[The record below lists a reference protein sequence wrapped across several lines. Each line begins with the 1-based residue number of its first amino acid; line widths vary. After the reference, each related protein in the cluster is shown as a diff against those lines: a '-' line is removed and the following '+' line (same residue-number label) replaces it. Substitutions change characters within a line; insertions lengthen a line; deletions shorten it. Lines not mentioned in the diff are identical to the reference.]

1 MHRGTI
7 MDLFGIKKR
16 RAEALEQ
23 KKQDEKFDNMMKA
36 QVKIRALKIQKKKQD
51 TSYNDILKKCRDAK
65 IAGDTNQ
72 EKLLKVHLKRNYLYG
87 KMLEA
92 HIIQCEQ
99 QINQSEM
106 MNAVY
111 ESKEAMKPVLG
122 ELNNRDIVKDINK
135 SVNESAKAEDNV
147 NSLMSILDG
156 DIERMIESP
165 DIDGGITDEELEKLI
180 DNSAAD
186 EEENKFDIQLN
197 DKIQSLEKKLDN
209 E

>member
-72 EKLLKVHLKRNYLYG
+72 E
-87 KMLEA
+87 
-92 HIIQCEQ
+92 
-99 QINQSEM
+99 
-106 MNAVY
+106 
-111 ESKEAMKPVLG
+111 
-122 ELNNRDIVKDINK
+122 
-135 SVNESAKAEDNV
+135 
-147 NSLMSILDG
+147 
-156 DIERMIESP
+156 
-165 DIDGGITDEELEKLI
+165 
-180 DNSAAD
+180 
-186 EEENKFDIQLN
+186 
-197 DKIQSLEKKLDN
+197 
-209 E
+209 